1 MTPHTWLWKS
11 ELFES
16 FSLPQV
22 STSRADSSWL
32 VEVLEKD
39 LAWGYCI
46 ALPKQSHAD
55 ILWRARLEVRDT
67 EGDVSP
73 GIALHDF
80 NDGFLVQINGARRTA
95 ELRYILTKQETIRM
109 EIAEVDEITDD
120 YTLTLEYNA
129 LTCNCACC
137 LDDNP
142 LFEVKLPHKR
152 IPALSSIAALEIVTT
167 TPQDANG
174 GFVKYGNLY
183 LDSE

>member
-1 MTPHTWLWKS
+1 MTPHTWLWHP

-22 STSRADSSWL
+22 STSRTESSWL

-46 ALPKQSHAD
+46 ALPPQSHAD
-55 ILWRARLEVRDT
+55 ILWRAKLEIIDT
-67 EGDVSP
+67 EGDISP

-80 NDGFLVQINGARRTA
+80 NDGFLVQVNAPHKTA
-95 ELRYILTKQETIRM
+95 ELRYILTKQKTIRM
-109 EIAEVDEITDD
+109 EMAEIGDITDG
-120 YTLTLEYNA
+120 YSLTLEYNA
-129 LTCNCACC
+129 LTRNCTCC
-137 LDDNP
+137 LDDRP
-142 LFEVKLPHKR
+142 LFEVKLPYKR
-152 IPALSSIAALEIVTT
+152 IPALSSIAAMEIVTT

-183 LDSE
+183 LGSE